1 MQRPRYDQSIL
12 TLQGGGALGAYQAGV
27 YEGLAEAGFEPTWV
41 VGISIGGINAAIIA
55 GNPPERRVER
65 MRTFWDRISSYAPMT
80 PPWWLD
86 AMSPALKILSASAVI
101 SFGVPAFFVP
111 RVPPPYFAA
120 EGSPGSLS
128 FYDTSPLKRTLEEL
142 VDFDLVNRG
151 AMRLSLG
158 AVSVREGRSVYFD
171 STRQRIG
178 ADHVLASGAL
188 PPGFPPV
195 IIDGEPYW
203 DGGIVSNSP
212 LAYVVDEQPRT
223 RVLIIEV
230 DVFNAKGE
238 LPKNLDQVQ
247 ERAKDIQYSSKT
259 RLNIEHFRQLGEM
272 RAALG
277 RLLCKLPP
285 DLQDDPDA
293 RKLAPLCDERE
304 FTIAR
309 LINRRTTRSGSSKD
323 YEFSRATV
331 NEAWAAGLEDVRRSA
346 AGMEWIQP
354 MDLGPGVR
362 VFDLPPT
369 SESSEKKKRTSRTRV
384 VGSQDKS

>member
-1 MQRPRYDQSIL
+1 MRARYDHSIL
-12 TLQGGGALGAYQAGV
+12 ALQGGGALGAYQAGV
-27 YEGLAEAGFEPTWV
+27 YEGLAEAGFLPTWV

-65 MRTFWDRISSYAPMT
+65 MRTFWERISSYAPLT

-86 AMSPALKILSASAVI
+86 AMSPALKYLSASAVV

-111 RVPPPYFAA
+111 RIPPPYFAA
-120 EGSPGSLS
+120 EGGPGALS
-128 FYDTSPLKRTLEEL
+128 FYDTGPLKRTLEEL

-151 AMRLSLG
+151 HVRLSLG
-158 AVSVREGRSVYFD
+158 AVSVREGQSVYFD
-171 STRQRIG
+171 STRLRIG

-195 IIDGEPYW
+195 NIDGELYW

-238 LPKNLDQVQ
+238 LPKNLDQAQ
-247 ERAKDIQYSSKT
+247 ERAKDIQYASKT
-259 RLNIEHFRQLGEM
+259 RLNIEHLRKLGEM

-277 RLLCKLPP
+277 RLIGKLPP
-285 DLQDDPDA
+285 GLQDDPDT
-293 RKLAPLCDERE
+293 RILAPLCDERE

-309 LINRRTTRSGSSKD
+309 MINRRTTRSGSSKD

-331 NEAWAAGLEDVRRSA
+331 SEAWASGLEDVRHSA
-346 AGMEWIQP
+346 SGIDWIQP

-369 SESSEKKKRTSRTRV
+369 SESTEKKMHKSRSRET
-384 VGSQDKS
+384 GSQKES